1 MGVSVSSQGPG
12 GKIVVRLLVFVTDH
26 DIKTQISI
34 KSDYI
39 KSSFFSSSM
48 VLVDLC
54 PPLPAPEQCGP
65 NHRVP

>member
-26 DIKTQISI
+26 DIKTQINI

-39 KSSFFSSSM
+39 KSFFTM

-54 PPLPAPEQCGP
+54 PSLPAAEQCGP
-65 NHRVP
+65 NH

>member
-26 DIKTQISI
+26 DIKTQINI

-39 KSSFFSSSM
+39 KSFLTV
-48 VLVDLC
+48 VLVDLR
-54 PPLPAPEQCGP
+54 PSLPAPEQCGP